1 MFIFNYNQQQLLKD
15 YLRYRRFIMQL
26 LLSDVNECRQF
37 PCQNN
42 GTCYNFDG
50 GFNCTCTPGFTGAL
64 CEIGKDSVIEFLF
77 YFKIVNRITIRIKSN
92 CFFRYQRMLV
102 VSLSKPRDLHQ
113 HPWFVLLQ
121 VWRKL
126 GRQTL
131 RNW

>member
-1 MFIFNYNQQQLLKD
+1 
-15 YLRYRRFIMQL
+15 MQL

-77 YFKIVNRITIRIKSN
+77 YFKIVNRITVSEEIKLFLQISTNACRI
-92 CFFRYQRMLV
+92 LV
-102 VSLSKPRDLHQ
+102 KTTRLASTPMVPITANVETIGTANTAKLVMK
-113 HPWFVLLQ
+113 Q
-121 VWRKL
+121 V
-126 GRQTL
+126 T
-131 RNW
+131 

>member
-26 LLSDVNECRQF
+26 ILSDVNECRQF

-77 YFKIVNRITIRIKSN
+77 YFKIVNRIT
-92 CFFRYQRMLV
+92 
-102 VSLSKPRDLHQ
+102 VSE
-113 HPWFVLLQ
+113 
-121 VWRKL
+121 
-126 GRQTL
+126 
-131 RNW
+131 